1 MQRPR
6 CLEFFSGTGSIGRAF
21 ERQGWEVV
29 NLDIDPKFGPDVC
42 VDVLYWDYSIY
53 QSDHFDFVWASPM
66 CTQYS
71 IARTTGPPRDL
82 LSADRL
88 VRRALLIMTYFGC
101 HWAFENPGSGL
112 LKTRDIV
119 AGLPYYDTSYCKY
132 GYPYRK
138 NTRIWSS
145 LDLRLRSPCSLRD
158 PCSVLVGQRHPQTAQ
173 QSRRG
178 SDPNDTNNT
187 CTQEQLYS
195 VPAGLCDD
203 IAQVANARI
212 RENAV
217 GSGEGAPPPTPVR
230 QIQDEL

>member
-6 CLEFFSGTGSIGRAF
+6 CLELFSGTGSIGRAF

-29 NLDIDPKFGPDVC
+29 SLDIDPKFGPDVC
-42 VDVLYWDYSIY
+42 ADIMSWDYSIY
-53 QSDHFDFVWASPM
+53 EPCHFDFVWASPM

-71 IARTTGPPRDL
+71 VARTTGPPRDL

-88 VRRALLIMTYFGC
+88 VRRALLIMTHFGC

-112 LKTRDIV
+112 LKTREVV
-119 AGLPYYDTSYCKY
+119 AGLPFFDTSYCKY

-145 LDLRLRSPCSLRD
+145 LDLHLRSPCSLRD
-158 PCSVLVGQRHPQTAQ
+158 PCSVLVGRRHPQTAQ

-178 SDPNDTNNT
+178 SDPNDRNNT
-187 CTQEQLYS
+187 CSQEQLYRI
-195 VPAGLCDD
+195 PDELCDD
-203 IAQVANARI
+203 IAQAANDCVI
-212 RENAV
+212 GN
-217 GSGEGAPPPTPVR
+217 GYSEGAHAPSQVR
-230 QIQDEL
+230 QVQEVL